1 MNPSILVYRKVQPRF
16 HQPDPPSFHPF
27 VGGAAACSASCSS
40 GTPRPAPGFK
50 PRGSTRTS
58 AGALSRTSVP
68 VRVTSARLRAPR
80 RGKPQAASAP
90 YCTHKHASALGQ
102 DAAAQEPTHG
112 STKQGSAPACR
123 WVVAVFVGAV
133 AGTAQL
139 PQQCACVGVGA
150 VPVGRSCRP
159 PARSCRPAGRT
170 PPARTPLC
178 STTQTTTGRTAV
190 HDGRAR
196 RWAVGSAAG
205 SVLVGGPVPW
215 STNRGSRLF
224 ATRAREARR
233 RESALTDARV
243 TSPQGLNLGAGLV
256 PGGARQSRGRAAAE
270 RGTAAEPTTARA
282 RRKVYRLGHFVCFFD
297 SCSLTSNCNTD
308 D

>member
-1 MNPSILVYRKVQPRF
+1 MNSSILVYRKVQPRS
-16 HQPDPPSFHPF
+16 HQAPF
-27 VGGAAACSASCSS
+27 PLSTHSLVVLPGRLLCLLLFWYTKASS
-40 GTPRPAPGFK
+40 RVQAPGEHTNFCRRSLSHVR
-50 PRGSTRTS
+50 PR
-58 AGALSRTSVP
+58 
-68 VRVTSARLRAPR
+68 ARDLRAPACPSAR
-80 RGKPQAASAP
+80 QAASGVGSVL
-90 YCTHKHASALGQ
+90 YEQHASALGQ

-170 PPARTPLC
+170 PLC

-205 SVLVGGPVPW
+205 VGCVWSVGPSRGRPTVAVG
-215 STNRGSRLF
+215 SSQ
-224 ATRAREARR
+224 RARERR
-233 RESALTDARV
+233 
-243 TSPQGLNLGAGLV
+243 
-256 PGGARQSRGRAAAE
+256 AAE
-270 RGTAAEPTTARA
+270 RA
-282 RRKVYRLGHFVCFFD
+282 H
-297 SCSLTSNCNTD
+297 
-308 D
+308 

>member
-1 MNPSILVYRKVQPRF
+1 MNSSILVYRKVQPRS
-16 HQPDPPSFHPF
+16 HQAPF
-27 VGGAAACSASCSS
+27 PLSTHSLVVLPGRLLCLLLFWYTKASS
-40 GTPRPAPGFK
+40 RVQAPGEHTNFCRRSLSHVR
-50 PRGSTRTS
+50 PR
-58 AGALSRTSVP
+58 
-68 VRVTSARLRAPR
+68 ARDLRAPACPSAR
-80 RGKPQAASAP
+80 QAASGVGSVL
-90 YCTHKHASALGQ
+90 YEQHASALGQ

-205 SVLVGGPVPW
+205 VGCVWSVGPSRGRPTVAVG
-215 STNRGSRLF
+215 SSQ
-224 ATRAREARR
+224 RARERR
-233 RESALTDARV
+233 
-243 TSPQGLNLGAGLV
+243 
-256 PGGARQSRGRAAAE
+256 AAE
-270 RGTAAEPTTARA
+270 RA
-282 RRKVYRLGHFVCFFD
+282 H
-297 SCSLTSNCNTD
+297 
-308 D
+308 

>member
-16 HQPDPPSFHPF
+16 HQPDPPSFHPC

-102 DAAAQEPTHG
+102 DAAAQKPTHG

-205 SVLVGGPVPW
+205 VGCGRWARPVVDQPW
-215 STNRGSRLF
+215 QSALRN
-224 ATRAREARR
+224 ARERGAPPRERTDRR
-233 RESALTDARV
+233 PCDIPAGLEPGRWPCTRGGEAEPRQSGGGAGYGGRAHHGESETQGLQVRSLRVLLRQMLTDKQLQHR
-243 TSPQGLNLGAGLV
+243 
-256 PGGARQSRGRAAAE
+256 
-270 RGTAAEPTTARA
+270 
-282 RRKVYRLGHFVCFFD
+282 
-297 SCSLTSNCNTD
+297 
-308 D
+308 

>member
-1 MNPSILVYRKVQPRF
+1 M
-16 HQPDPPSFHPF
+16 
-27 VGGAAACSASCSS
+27 
-40 GTPRPAPGFK
+40 
-50 PRGSTRTS
+50 
-58 AGALSRTSVP
+58 
-68 VRVTSARLRAPR
+68 RVTSARLRAPR

-190 HDGRAR
+190 HGGRAR
-196 RWAVGSAAG
+196 RWAAGSAAG
-205 SVLVGGPVPW
+205 SAAGVGCGWRAVVLF
-215 STNRGSRLF
+215 RGCVVAVSSH
-224 ATRAREARR
+224 RARGR
-233 RESALTDARV
+233 
-243 TSPQGLNLGAGLV
+243 
-256 PGGARQSRGRAAAE
+256 RAAAPPRE
-270 RGTAAEPTTARA
+270 RTDRRPCDIPTGLEWKPIVAHS
-282 RRKVYRLGHFVCFFD
+282 KD
-297 SCSLTSNCNTD
+297 K
-308 D
+308 